1 MEKDIELSLTL
12 FDGIMKCDVGW
23 SWKHVQQLQPLTE
36 HVYTIV
42 RMYVSIFC
50 CGDSQQVCLQLI
62 DIWLIVVVV

>member
-12 FDGIMKCDVGW
+12 FDGIMKSDVNW

-42 RMYVSIFC
+42 RMYVSIFY
-50 CGDSQQVCLQLI
+50 CGDSQQVCLQLT
-62 DIWLIVVVV
+62 DI